1 MGARGTAPADGT
13 IHHMRFHGLC
23 LLLLTSVWLPPA
35 AASACMPAPRIPG
48 SRIDAPHAV
57 FEAYVVETSA
67 KRALVEVVRSYHGP
81 YGPGQTVETITIDG
95 THPCVDPVAPGAH
108 VLVGS
113 ESGGPFEIVATLPG
127 IVEEDP
133 FAALARADD
142 ERRRS
147 LRPSL
152 KNASLRGDVDGALA
166 AHLYARARPGRR
178 ARCEISRAGSYAQV
192 GWGEAFGGND
202 ARHKVIF
209 ERVDNGWV
217 EILRYQA
224 PAPAPAR
231 NRARRAKQRVLWA
244 GTEFHQPAPGRRMG
258 RFEVVMPPLRT

>member
-1 MGARGTAPADGT
+1 
-13 IHHMRFHGLC
+13 MRFHGLC
-23 LLLLTSVWLPPA
+23 LLLLRSVSMPRD
-35 AASACMPAPRIPG
+35 AASACMTAPRIPG
-48 SRIDAPHAV
+48 SQVDAPHAV
-57 FEAYVVETSA
+57 FEAYVVEASA

-81 YGPGQTVETITIDG
+81 YGPGQTVETVTIEG
-95 THPCVDPVAPGAH
+95 IHPCVDAVATGAH

-113 ESGGPFEIVATLPG
+113 ESGGPFEIVAMMPG
-127 IVEEDP
+127 IVAENP
-133 FAALARADD
+133 FVALARADD
-142 ERRRS
+142 EERRS

-178 ARCEISRAGSYAQV
+178 ARCEISRAGGYAQV
-192 GWGEAFGGND
+192 SWGEAFGGND

-209 ERVDNGWV
+209 ERVGSGWV

-231 NRARRAKQRVLWA
+231 RARRAKQRVLWA